1 MPIWNMETHRQVSEF
16 KKTAIQKEATKL
28 LSSEAKYAALF
39 GGS

>member
-1 MPIWNMETHRQVSEF
+1 MSDF

>member
-1 MPIWNMETHRQVSEF
+1 MTDKF
-16 KKTAIQKEATKL
+16 KKTPRQKEATKL

>member
-1 MPIWNMETHRQVSEF
+1 MSEF
-16 KKTAIQKEATKL
+16 QKTSKQREAIDL